1 MAGKKTALT
10 LEEKLAQALVPQEE
24 WPYEL
29 PKGWVWTR
37 VGDLCDVIMG
47 QSPSGA
53 SITECCN
60 DIPLV
65 GGASDMG
72 DLYPE
77 VKRYTDSPTKVSKAN
92 DLIVCIRATLG
103 KPIYSDG
110 VYCLGRGVAAI
121 RSNFLLKEYL
131 RYYFINFEQYL
142 YEHATGSTFLQVNS
156 KTLFNMPIPFLCLKE
171 QQRIV
176 DKIQS
181 LFARLDEAQDKLQQV
196 LERTEARRAAILHE
210 AFSGGW
216 GKDSAECRGKSEEG
230 VEIPLRRCGTWH
242 GGGTPS
248 KSHPEYWE
256 NGNIMWITSKD
267 MKSDVINESQ
277 IHVNQ
282 MGIDNSSAVF
292 SEKPAVLFVMRSG
305 ILRHTLPIAMVEKP
319 YTINQD
325 LKALTPGKG
334 ILPEYIMW
342 ACKAREKSILNH
354 CMKSGTTVESIN
366 FQSLMDFE
374 IPIVSENIQSRII
387 EKIKKELL
395 AEQESKKIVQ
405 SALAQIDLLKKAI
418 LARAFRGE
426 LGTGDPEDPSALEL
440 LKQSL

>member
-1 MAGKKTALT
+1 
-10 LEEKLAQALVPQEE
+10 
-24 WPYEL
+24 
-29 PKGWVWTR
+29 
-37 VGDLCDVIMG
+37 
-47 QSPSGA
+47 
-53 SITECCN
+53 
-60 DIPLV
+60 
-65 GGASDMG
+65 
-72 DLYPE
+72 
-77 VKRYTDSPTKVSKAN
+77 
-92 DLIVCIRATLG
+92 
-103 KPIYSDG
+103 
-110 VYCLGRGVAAI
+110 
-121 RSNFLLKEYL
+121 
-131 RYYFINFEQYL
+131 
-142 YEHATGSTFLQVNS
+142 
-156 KTLFNMPIPFLCLKE
+156 MPIPFLCLKE

>member
-121 RSNFLLKEYL
+121 RSNFLLK
-131 RYYFINFEQYL
+131 
-142 YEHATGSTFLQVNS
+142 
-156 KTLFNMPIPFLCLKE
+156 
-171 QQRIV
+171 
-176 DKIQS
+176 
-181 LFARLDEAQDKLQQV
+181 
-196 LERTEARRAAILHE
+196 
-210 AFSGGW
+210 
-216 GKDSAECRGKSEEG
+216 
-230 VEIPLRRCGTWH
+230 
-242 GGGTPS
+242 
-248 KSHPEYWE
+248 
-256 NGNIMWITSKD
+256 
-267 MKSDVINESQ
+267 
-277 IHVNQ
+277 
-282 MGIDNSSAVF
+282 
-292 SEKPAVLFVMRSG
+292 
-305 ILRHTLPIAMVEKP
+305 
-319 YTINQD
+319 
-325 LKALTPGKG
+325 
-334 ILPEYIMW
+334 
-342 ACKAREKSILNH
+342 
-354 CMKSGTTVESIN
+354 
-366 FQSLMDFE
+366 
-374 IPIVSENIQSRII
+374 
-387 EKIKKELL
+387 
-395 AEQESKKIVQ
+395 
-405 SALAQIDLLKKAI
+405 
-418 LARAFRGE
+418 
-426 LGTGDPEDPSALEL
+426 
-440 LKQSL
+440 